1 MLVGQFDPSELEQ
14 DMDANDITKLS
25 TDKEWKEK
33 IQVNPELIEYGEKSA
48 EITDYALL
56 DDNGLITN
64 TFMKGSTFSVRMK
77 ITFHE
82 EIKEPIFAFTIK
94 NLQGIELTGTNT
106 MYEKVDVPP
115 MKAGGDEGSHLH
127 AAAGSAGGEYL
138 ISLGCT
144 GYRDG
149 DFRCTTDCTM
159 YAA

>member
-1 MLVGQFDPSELEQ
+1 MPMTSQSSPQ
-14 DMDANDITKLS
+14 TKSGRKRYRLTLSSLS
-25 TDKEWKEK
+25 TGK
-33 IQVNPELIEYGEKSA
+33 KSA

-115 MKAGGDEGSHLH
+115 MKAGETKEVTFTQRLDLQ
-127 AAAGSAGGEYL
+127 GES
-138 ISLGCT
+138 I
-144 GYRDG
+144 
-149 DFRCTTDCTM
+149 
-159 YAA
+159 